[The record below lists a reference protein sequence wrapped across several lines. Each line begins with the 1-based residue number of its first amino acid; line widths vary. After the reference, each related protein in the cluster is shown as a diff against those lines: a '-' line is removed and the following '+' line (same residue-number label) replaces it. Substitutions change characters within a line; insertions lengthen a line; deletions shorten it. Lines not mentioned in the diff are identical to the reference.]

1 MSQQESMHSLALIRL
16 FELHISRLKQHTI
29 ALETNRVLQKKISMT
44 LFIPFLT
51 SAHSVA
57 TKTNKRRQW
66 MQQGLH
72 IHLH

>member
-1 MSQQESMHSLALIRL
+1 MSQQESLHSLALIRL

-29 ALETNRVLQKKISMT
+29 ALKTNRVLQKKISMT

-57 TKTNKRRQW
+57 TS
-66 MQQGLH
+66 
-72 IHLH
+72 